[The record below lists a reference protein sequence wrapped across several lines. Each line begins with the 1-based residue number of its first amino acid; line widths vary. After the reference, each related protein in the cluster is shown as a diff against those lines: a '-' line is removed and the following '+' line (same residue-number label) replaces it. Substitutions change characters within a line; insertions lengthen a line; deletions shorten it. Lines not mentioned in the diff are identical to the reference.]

1 MSVSKDFYK
10 NPLAEL
16 TNTLSSSKKTEAF
29 TTNRYGSFESQKNL
43 IGDLVNKHESIET
56 TKTTYTNNRD
66 KIINAKH
73 TSGEKKDEKKYKDYE
88 YYYSEG
94 DPTKSEVN
102 PSDNS
107 VSDKRIWLDLHDR
120 KPDIKDATKEDLH
133 TMIVQQNNAYIV
145 GMITL
150 VTILI
155 TTFLT
160 LKK

>member
-16 TNTLSSSKKTEAF
+16 ANAMSSSKKVEPF
-29 TTNRYGSFESQKNL
+29 SSYGNFESQVNQ
-43 IGDLVNKHESIET
+43 IGDLVNKHDAIKAAEVVYT
-56 TKTTYTNNRD
+56 TNRNDMMSATY
-66 KIINAKH
+66 
-73 TSGEKKDEKKYKDYE
+73 TSGEKEGEKKYKDYE
-88 YYYSEG
+88 YYYNEA
-94 DPTKSEVN
+94 DPEKSEYD
-102 PSDNS
+102 SDS
-107 VSDKRIWLDLHDR
+107 DSESDKRIWLDLHDR

-160 LKK
+160 IKK

>member
-16 TNTLSSSKKTEAF
+16 ANAMSSSKKVEPF
-29 TTNRYGSFESQKNL
+29 SSYGNFESQVNQ
-43 IGDLVNKHESIET
+43 IGDLVNKHDAIKAAEDVYT
-56 TKTTYTNNRD
+56 TTRNDMMNATY
-66 KIINAKH
+66 
-73 TSGEKKDEKKYKDYE
+73 TSGEKEGEKKYKDYE
-88 YYYSEG
+88 YYYREA
-94 DPTKSEVN
+94 DPKKVEDANT
-102 PSDNS
+102 
-107 VSDKRIWLDLHDR
+107 SDKRIWLDLHDR

-160 LKK
+160 IKK

>member
-16 TNTLSSSKKTEAF
+16 ANAMSSSKKVEPF
-29 TTNRYGSFESQKNL
+29 SSYGNFESQVNK
-43 IGDLVNKHESIET
+43 IGDLVNKHDAIKATEGVYT
-56 TKTTYTNNRD
+56 TNRND
-66 KIINAKH
+66 MMSAKY
-73 TSGEKKDEKKYKDYE
+73 TSGEKEGEKKYKDYE
-88 YYYSEG
+88 YYYSET
-94 DPTKSEVN
+94 DPKKVENASAPE
-102 PSDNS
+102 
-107 VSDKRIWLDLHDR
+107 KRIWLDLHDS

-160 LKK
+160 IKK